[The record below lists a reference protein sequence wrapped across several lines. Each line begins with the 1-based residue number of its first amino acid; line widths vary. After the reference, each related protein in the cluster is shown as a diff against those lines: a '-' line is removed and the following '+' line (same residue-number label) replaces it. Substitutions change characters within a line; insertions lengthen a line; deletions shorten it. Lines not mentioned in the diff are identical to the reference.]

1 MRRNLDCRH
10 ACVQMKDPVKENMA
24 MHKPRRQASEETK
37 TKLWEQIP
45 IVFAT
50 QSVVLCYGNL
60 SKLIRHLSVIA
71 IAWLVWLDLL
81 EDPAWLDC
89 FMNSVR
95 SSLERLSTHCHRYFR
110 GHVAPTLF
118 FFSFSRPKQRS
129 ILLCLVFLI
138 NNNKEE
144 QLSTVTCNMGEVQN
158 GENVTCLILL
168 LSPYGMEERLL
179 PMTGLES

>member
-10 ACVQMKDPVKENMA
+10 ACVQMKDPVKENIA

-37 TKLWEQIP
+37 TELWEQIP

-60 SKLIRHLSVIA
+60 SKLIRHLRVIA

-95 SSLERLSTHCHRYFR
+95 SSLERLSTHCHRYFC

-118 FFSFSRPKQRS
+118 FFFLSQDPNKGVFFYALFFLSITIRKNSFP
-129 ILLCLVFLI
+129 L
-138 NNNKEE
+138 
-144 QLSTVTCNMGEVQN
+144 
-158 GENVTCLILL
+158 
-168 LSPYGMEERLL
+168 
-179 PMTGLES
+179 